1 MVQAKQ
7 GTIIHRET
15 LKSGEKDGKKW
26 LLGRIDAEK
35 GYDRITVWA
44 DNPGELRTDSDL
56 MIDSISV
63 VTKKNE
69 KYKDKNGEEKWAD
82 KYEINATLKVA
93 ETSPV
98 PGFSQL
104 TDDSIPF

>member
-15 LKSGEKDGKKW
+15 IKSGAKDDKKW

-35 GYDRITVWA
+35 GYDKITVWA
-44 DNPGELRTDSDL
+44 DNPDELRTDCDL
-56 MIDSISV
+56 EIVSISSV
-63 VTKKNE
+63 AKKNE

-98 PGFSQL
+98 PGFTQL